1 MVKAFNDVYNV
12 SKEQKCDMRLAALM
26 LGVGR
31 VADAIKTL
39 GLWP

>member
-1 MVKAFNDVYNV
+1 MVKAFKDVYEI
-12 SKEQKCDMRLAALM
+12 SKKRKTDMRNAALM